1 MSQGKALV
9 VGVSGISGNNVA
21 RRLVDDGWDV
31 CGVSRRPP
39 EGLQGVTPIL
49 VDVHDRDAVARALDG
64 QGFTH
69 AFYCTWTR
77 RDTETENCLAN
88 GEMLRNV
95 LDFIGSGGS
104 LRHVALVTGLKH
116 YQGPFEAYAKAPR
129 EAPFREDMGRL
140 PFENFYYTQEDL
152 LFDAAGRHDFT
163 WSVHRSHTLI
173 GWALG
178 NVMNMGVT
186 LAVYGTICRELGRR
200 FVFPGSPHAYAG
212 VTDMTDAELLAEQM
226 VWSATAP
233 GAANEALNIVNGD
246 VFRWRRLW
254 EVIGA
259 DLGVETGTYPGAAR
273 SLELEMSGADEVWDR
288 IVGKYDLQP
297 RRLDQL
303 VSWWHTDGD
312 LGREVDSF
320 ADMTKS
326 RKLGFRG
333 FRQTDE
339 SWLSLFAKLRAARVI
354 P

>member
-9 VGVSGISGNNVA
+9 VGASGISGHSVA
-21 RRLVDDGWDV
+21 RRLVHDGWEV

-39 EGLQGVTPIL
+39 EGLEAVTPIG
-49 VDVHDRDAVARALDG
+49 VDLHDREAVAEALAD

-69 AFYCTWTR
+69 AFYCTWAR
-77 RDTETENCLAN
+77 RDTEAENCVVN

-95 LDFIGSGGS
+95 LDVIGPGGS
-104 LRHVALVTGLKH
+104 IRHVAVVTGLKH
-116 YQGPFEAYAKAPR
+116 YQGPFEAYARAPH
-129 EAPFREDMGRL
+129 EAPFREDMERL
-140 PFENFYYTQEDL
+140 PNQNFYYTQEDI
-152 LFDAAGRHDFT
+152 LFESAARHGFT

-186 LAVYGTICRELGRR
+186 LAVYGTICRELGRP
-200 FVFPGSPHAYAG
+200 FVFPGSPQAYAG
-212 VTDMTDAELLAEQM
+212 VVDMTDAELLAEQM
-226 VWSATAP
+226 AWSATTPA
-233 GAANEALNIVNGD
+233 GADEALNIVNGD
-246 VFRWRRLW
+246 VVRWHRLW

-259 DLGVETGTYPGAAR
+259 DLGVEIGAYPGAAR
-273 SLELEMSGADEVWDR
+273 SLEIEMSDAGEVWDR
-288 IVGKYDLQP
+288 IVSKYDLRP
-297 RRLDQL
+297 HRLGQL
-303 VSWWHTDGD
+303 ASWWHTDGD

-326 RKLGFRG
+326 RKLGFHG

-339 SWLSLFAKLRAARVI
+339 SWLALFAKLRAARVI